1 MFSTRHPRVQAASG
15 YGERMRI
22 PESLRTPVPLIGAP
36 MAGPSEGRLAHAVS
50 IAGGLGMVGVAPNRS
65 GDWIEQEAAVAGA
78 GGTPYGI
85 GLLAWALADAP
96 YQLDA
101 VLALGP
107 ELRPAL
113 VSVSF
118 GEYAEPVRRLR
129 EVGIATATQVGSI
142 ADLDA
147 ALEAGVDVVVA
158 RGAEGGGHGRNA
170 MATLPLL
177 QLVLERTELPVYAGG
192 GILNHRGL
200 AAVLA
205 AGAAGAWVGTAFLGC
220 VEAAGSPAAKAALF
234 AAERTGY
241 GRVFDVAQEAAW
253 PREYGGRAVA
263 NAYFDEWV
271 GREDELDEPARDR
284 FRAAVSAG
292 DFSVAH
298 AYAGEGVSALT
309 GEVTAADVVAEFARA
324 LPVV

>member
-1 MFSTRHPRVQAASG
+1 M
-15 YGERMRI
+15 
-22 PESLRTPVPLIGAP
+22 
-36 MAGPSEGRLAHAVS
+36 LA
-50 IAGGLGMVGVAPNRS
+50 
-65 GDWIEQEAAVAGA
+65 
-78 GGTPYGI
+78 
-85 GLLAWALADAP
+85 
-96 YQLDA
+96 
-101 VLALGP
+101 
-107 ELRPAL
+107 LRPAL

-129 EVGIATATQVGSI
+129 EAGITTATQVCSV
-142 ADLDA
+142 ADLDE
-147 ALEAGVDVVVA
+147 ALDAGVDVVVV
-158 RGAEGGGHGRNA
+158 RGAEGGGHGRDA

-177 QLVLERTELPVYAGG
+177 QLVLERTDLPVYAAG

-234 AAERTGY
+234 AAEQTGY
-241 GRVFDVAQEAAW
+241 GRVFDVAQQAAW

-271 GREDELDEPARDR
+271 GREDDLDDAARDR
-284 FRAAVSAG
+284 FRAGVAAG

-298 AYAGEGVSALT
+298 AYAGEGVAAPDRGGHRGRGGRRVRPGAAGWVIRGRPMSRNSRLWHEVSRHQREFHRPGGETVPPPSLPATRSANASALSGHT
-309 GEVTAADVVAEFARA
+309 SRYSPGSISSTSPTTRR
-324 LPVV
+324 PSYSRRSTRP

>member
-1 MFSTRHPRVQAASG
+1 
-15 YGERMRI
+15 MRI

-36 MAGPSEGRLAHAVS
+36 MAGPGGGRLAHAVS
-50 IAGGLGMVGVAPNRS
+50 RAGGLGMVGIAPDRS

-78 GGTPYGI
+78 DGTPYGM
-85 GLLAWALADAP
+85 GLLAWGLRDAP
-96 YQLDA
+96 HQLDA
-101 VLALGP
+101 VLAL
-107 ELRPAL
+107 RPTL

-118 GEYAEPVRRLR
+118 GEYAGPVRRLR
-129 EVGIATATQVGSI
+129 EAGITTATQVCSLP
-142 ADLDA
+142 DLDA
-147 ALEAGVDVVVA
+147 ALEAGVDVLVA

-177 QLVLERTELPVYAGG
+177 QLVLERTNLPVYAGG

-205 AGAAGAWVGTAFLGC
+205 AGAAGAWVGTALLGC
-220 VEAAGSPAAKAALF
+220 VEAAGSAAAKAALF
-234 AAERTGY
+234 AAEQTGY

-263 NAYFDEWV
+263 NAYFEEWV
-271 GREDELDEPARDR
+271 GREDELDGPARDR
-284 FRAAVSAG
+284 FRAAVAAG
-292 DFSVAH
+292 DFSVAY
-298 AYAGEGVSALT
+298 AYAGEGVIALT

-324 LPVV
+324 LPG